1 MFKSEKSYSEK
12 AMDAYFSYKL
22 IKNKDTKSE
31 IDNKLLLM
39 IDEKILMLFKY
50 ESDC

>member
-1 MFKSEKSYSEK
+1 
-12 AMDAYFSYKL
+12 MDAYFSYKL